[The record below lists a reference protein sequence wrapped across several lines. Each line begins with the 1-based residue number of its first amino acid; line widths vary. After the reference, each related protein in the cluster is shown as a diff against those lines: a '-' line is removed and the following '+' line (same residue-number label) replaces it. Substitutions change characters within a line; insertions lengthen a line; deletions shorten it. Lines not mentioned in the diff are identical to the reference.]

1 VLYDCGLVHTPEP
14 FQKLFNQGMVLA
26 YSYRDPRGKYY
37 HPDEVEERE
46 DGRAFARATGEELLA
61 QVEKMSK
68 SKLNVVNP
76 DEVIERYGA
85 DAMRLYEMFMGPLE
99 VSKPWSTKGIVGIKR
114 FIERIWR
121 VSELPASNEPA
132 PEELLRLLHKTVKKV
147 TQDTQGLAFN
157 TAISQ
162 MMIFVSECLKQDHL
176 FTGLWKNFILVL
188 SPYAPHLAEELWE
201 KCGETPSACLQPWPA
216 WSEDLTIDDV
226 VEVVCQINGKV
237 RARLQVRRGLGKQ
250 EIQELALKEKRIAEL
265 TASVEIIKIIVV
277 PDKLVNIVVKG

>member
-1 VLYDCGLVHTPEP
+1 
-14 FQKLFNQGMVLA
+14 
-26 YSYRDPRGKYY
+26 
-37 HPDEVEERE
+37 
-46 DGRAFARATGEELLA
+46 
-61 QVEKMSK
+61 
-68 SKLNVVNP
+68 
-76 DEVIERYGA
+76 
-85 DAMRLYEMFMGPLE
+85 
-99 VSKPWSTKGIVGIKR
+99 
-114 FIERIWR
+114 
-121 VSELPASNEPA
+121 
-132 PEELLRLLHKTVKKV
+132 VKKV

-176 FTGLWKNFILVL
+176 YTGLWKNFILVL

-201 KCGETPSACLQPWPA
+201 KCGESPSACLQPWPA